1 MLFLPSPS
9 LTFFLTTSSISSLS
23 VFFTSCLLF
32 TSVPVSGEEEMG
44 DSDVQAVRDLY
55 LQSSMFNNIFHLST
69 SQPGIFYGYQA
80 LGLYAGSGL
89 HEGVLSG
96 WKEQRCRK
104 SEGHG
109 EARPL
114 QQGLEGCLYEYMLEI
129 FGDFWWHSLTP
140 NIPNISNS
148 SKIFCDTHS
157 LTPGVKM
164 RRVWLQRRVTGSW
177 RGTTGVVSKYSEESK
192 IVWTKT
198 LSVSITE
205 NAFS

>member
-23 VFFTSCLLF
+23 VFFTSCLLC

-96 WKEQRCRK
+96 WKEQHCRK

-109 EARPL
+109 EDRAL
-114 QQGLEGCLYEYMLEI
+114 QQGLEGCLYEYMFTCKGWRYLGI
-129 FGDFWWHSLTP
+129 FWDIWWHSL
-140 NIPNISNS
+140 
-148 SKIFCDTHS
+148 
-157 LTPGVKM
+157 
-164 RRVWLQRRVTGSW
+164 Q
-177 RGTTGVVSKYSEESK
+177 VSKCGDSGCKEEPLAAEEERQVSSQNILKSQKLSEK
-192 IVWTKT
+192 KT

-205 NAFS
+205 IAFS